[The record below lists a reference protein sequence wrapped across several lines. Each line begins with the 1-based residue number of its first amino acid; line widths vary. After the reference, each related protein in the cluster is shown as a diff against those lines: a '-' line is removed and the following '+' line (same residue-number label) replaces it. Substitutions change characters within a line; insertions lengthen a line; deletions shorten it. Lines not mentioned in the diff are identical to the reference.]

1 MEKPKSKAELR
12 AELEREINAYLHR
25 GGTVQRVAHGISGQ
39 DALQRPRPPT
49 AQLFTRARVERTP
62 VNDVIAAIEARRAAL
77 RTRSRPSS
85 PRQRSPR
92 RRQDWL
98 YDDFGEPLRRVWVE
112 E

>member
-1 MEKPKSKAELR
+1 MEKPKSKAEIR
-12 AELEREINAYLHR
+12 AELEREIKAYLNC

-49 AQLFTRARVERTP
+49 TQLFTRAPVERTP

-77 RTRSRPSS
+77 RTRARPVAT
-85 PRQRSPR
+85 RRSPK